1 MKGKKR
7 KLELLSF
14 YDHTGIE
21 RHLADMAQKGWMI
34 ERMSNYFWTYRKIQ
48 PQKLIFTV
56 SYFP

>member
-21 RHLADMAQKGWMI
+21 RHLADMAQKGWMV
-34 ERMSNYFWTYRKIQ
+34 ERMSNYFWIHIVKFSPRN
-48 PQKLIFTV
+48 LF
-56 SYFP
+56 SL